1 MGDPVSVR
9 HVIASGDYSERIQK
23 AGAVQ
28 DQQQREQFAQE
39 VLRQEELKRSRV
51 NEGDET
57 AEVQIRD
64 EEEKERRRQ
73 EEQERRAAEQAA
85 EEEQGIDDA
94 EAEVDSDHIIDLR
107 V

>member
-1 MGDPVSVR
+1 MGDPVSIR
-9 HVIASGDYSERIQK
+9 HVIASSDYSDRIQK
-23 AGAVQ
+23 AEAVQ

-57 AEVQIRD
+57 AEALIRD

-85 EEEQGIDDA
+85 EEEPETDDA
-94 EAEVDSDHIIDLR
+94 EAVGDHIIDLR